1 MSQDPSAIPAACP
14 MHSKESATPAASNA
28 SPAACPM
35 HRGDSTLKFNPDN
48 NMPYLPNQAVNGQDS
63 PLSLEKVTSSI
74 PKGNQPTGD
83 DSSSKWEY
91 PSPQQFYNALVRKGY
106 ETPIESIETMVDIH
120 NFLNEGAWEEILK
133 WEKFHERAP
142 KPFDRHDW
150 IVDRGGK
157 PVRYIIDYYGGEE
170 DQSDDVPVFNLD
182 VRPALDSIS
191 AVKDRL
197 AVVFADFF
205 KKADK

>member
-74 PKGNQPTGD
+74 PKGNQPTGE

-133 WEKFHERAP
+133 WEKFHESECDDP
-142 KPFDRHDW
+142 KLLRFT
-150 IVDRGGK
+150 GK
-157 PVRYIIDYYGGEE
+157 PK
-170 DQSDDVPVFNLD
+170 QLSP
-182 VRPALDSIS
+182 
-191 AVKDRL
+191 
-197 AVVFADFF
+197 
-205 KKADK
+205 KAWFCSTFLG